1 MKKQQFLAALSG
13 TSPGNWLAGQVSY
26 LGKEVTNRV
35 CAEEDDQYDIGSRV
49 HVHMDSS
56 KSRGPE
62 EVALCQGLRTEE
74 GCNLICVSS

>member
-35 CAEEDDQYDIGSRV
+35 CAEEDDQDDIGSRV

-56 KSRGPE
+56 KSWGPE
-62 EVALCQGLRTEE
+62 EVALCQGLPHRR
-74 GCNLICVSS
+74 GMQLNLC